1 MEVEE
6 EERLFTCTNC
16 PNCTVHS
23 PREAYF
29 FIPSINDEL
38 MYDPKNPERSL
49 RLIYDKTDKNQY
61 LPHENENYEKFK
73 KYFSE
78 NFDNSFK
85 IPDYWTESETR
96 KCIQATKADFKK
108 TIAKMRASIEY
119 PIPDLQYSE
128 VREILFSGFL
138 YMHGLDKNYRP
149 IICITVRKF
158 VEMIDKY
165 TIDYFIAAINIFT
178 EYMSKHIFIPGQ
190 VENWMMFADLS
201 GVSIWKPPTKLLK
214 VFDFLQT
221 KYLCRLAVLY
231 VFGMN
236 YILNMCWKIIR
247 KLIDERTAQKFNF
260 ISGENDIQEYVL
272 KDINPNQ
279 LEKKYGGLA
288 ENVSDNIKFPFILP
302 SDEYQVSDENRLISE
317 EEYIE
322 MVNQNKLVT
331 ISPYLIQE
339 GKIKKENNV
348 FFNKDGNLVFNDI
361 EFFECNSNICN
372 DEDSVKIEKQNNEF
386 EENKVE
392 KTKLRG
398 RKTFS
403 GEMNNII
410 EGEGTETN
418 EMNVINVA
426 FENYEN
432 DANCCKCS
440 SCDIF

>member
-1 MEVEE
+1 MKVEE

-49 RLIYDKTDKNQY
+49 RLIYDKTDKNGY

>member
-1 MEVEE
+1 MKVED

>member
-1 MEVEE
+1 MKVEE

-138 YMHGLDKNYRP
+138 YMYGLDKNYRP

-178 EYMSKHIFIPGQ
+178 EYMSKHIF
-190 VENWMMFADLS
+190 
-201 GVSIWKPPTKLLK
+201 
-214 VFDFLQT
+214 
-221 KYLCRLAVLY
+221 LY
-231 VFGMN
+231 H
-236 YILNMCWKIIR
+236 
-247 KLIDERTAQKFNF
+247 Q
-260 ISGENDIQEYVL
+260 
-272 KDINPNQ
+272 
-279 LEKKYGGLA
+279 
-288 ENVSDNIKFPFILP
+288 
-302 SDEYQVSDENRLISE
+302 
-317 EEYIE
+317 
-322 MVNQNKLVT
+322 
-331 ISPYLIQE
+331 
-339 GKIKKENNV
+339 
-348 FFNKDGNLVFNDI
+348 
-361 EFFECNSNICN
+361 
-372 DEDSVKIEKQNNEF
+372 
-386 EENKVE
+386 
-392 KTKLRG
+392 
-398 RKTFS
+398 
-403 GEMNNII
+403 
-410 EGEGTETN
+410 
-418 EMNVINVA
+418 
-426 FENYEN
+426 
-432 DANCCKCS
+432 
-440 SCDIF
+440 